1 MVNTKVIK
9 KDNTIQNFDS
19 NKIIIAIKKA
29 SDRIV
34 GNLTD
39 DKINFV
45 VNHVIK
51 SIVDKEY
58 VTINELHNLV
68 EIALNQIDK
77 KIADS
82 YKEYRNYKIDF
93 INMMDEVYQESER
106 ISYLGDRDNANT
118 DSTTISTQRSL
129 TYNKLSK
136 ELYKKFFL
144 NDSERQ
150 AINDGYIYIHDIGS
164 RRDSINCCLF
174 DMESVLNGGFE
185 MANLWYN
192 EPNSLDTAFDVIADV
207 TLNASSCQYGGYTI
221 CEVDKLL
228 DKYAKKSYNNYLD
241 EFSKCFGF
249 KNFYDL
255 KKDSEL
261 YCDNSAC
268 IKADEYAI
276 NKVRRD
282 FEQGFQG
289 WEMKF
294 NTVGSSRGDFPF
306 ISISFGLGTG
316 KFEKMASESI
326 LKVRMNG
333 QGKEGF
339 KHIVLFPKLQFL
351 YDENLHGN
359 GKELENLFNL
369 AIQCSSKSCY
379 PDYVSLTGDGYIPS
393 MYKKYGKV
401 VSLMGEIIAHVKLCE
416 LC

>member
-1 MVNTKVIK
+1 MNYIRVIFEMVNTKVIK
-9 KDNTIQNFDS
+9 KDNTIQKFDS

-45 VNHVIK
+45 VNLVIK
-51 SIVDKEY
+51 SIVDNEY

-207 TLNASSCQYGGYTI
+207 TLNASSCQYG
-221 CEVDKLL
+221 E
-228 DKYAKKSYNNYLD
+228 
-241 EFSKCFGF
+241 
-249 KNFYDL
+249 
-255 KKDSEL
+255 
-261 YCDNSAC
+261 
-268 IKADEYAI
+268 
-276 NKVRRD
+276 
-282 FEQGFQG
+282 
-289 WEMKF
+289 
-294 NTVGSSRGDFPF
+294 
-306 ISISFGLGTG
+306 
-316 KFEKMASESI
+316 
-326 LKVRMNG
+326 
-333 QGKEGF
+333 
-339 KHIVLFPKLQFL
+339 
-351 YDENLHGN
+351 
-359 GKELENLFNL
+359 
-369 AIQCSSKSCY
+369 
-379 PDYVSLTGDGYIPS
+379 
-393 MYKKYGKV
+393 
-401 VSLMGEIIAHVKLCE
+401 
-416 LC
+416 